1 MKYPVS
7 PPATTS
13 KIFGRTTFK
22 FNKLYHYIK
31 MLFNFTKV
39 NNSYIIKRLFHKT
52 PFFATRN
59 WRWWPV
65 CFLNFFNHIWQRC
78 DYRFMKKQWCF
89 ILSITSSLKN
99 FIRVNIWGN
108 SQYPRFYPRKGFYS
122 EAYSEAYQT
131 SKIDR
136 FAKLFTGF

>member
-7 PPATTS
+7 PPATAS

-39 NNSYIIKRLFHKT
+39 NNSYNIKRLFHKT

-78 DYRFMKKQWCF
+78 DYRFMKKKQWSI
-89 ILSITSSLKN
+89 ILSIASSLKN
-99 FIRVNIWGN
+99 FVRVNILRYIP
-108 SQYPRFYPRKGFYS
+108 STHVSIPEKDFIQRRIQKPIKHLR
-122 EAYSEAYQT
+122 
-131 SKIDR
+131 
-136 FAKLFTGF
+136 

>member
-7 PPATTS
+7 PQTTPN

-22 FNKLYHYIK
+22 FNILYHYIK

-39 NNSYIIKRLFHKT
+39 NNSYNIKRLVHKT

-78 DYRFMKKQWCF
+78 DYRFMKKKQWSI

-99 FIRVNIWGN
+99 IRVNILRYIP
-108 SQYPRFYPRKGFYS
+108 STHVSIPEKDFIQRRIQKPIKHLR
-122 EAYSEAYQT
+122 
-131 SKIDR
+131 
-136 FAKLFTGF
+136 

>member
-7 PPATTS
+7 PPATAS

-39 NNSYIIKRLFHKT
+39 NNSYNIKRLFHKT

-78 DYRFMKKQWCF
+78 DYRFMKKKQWSI
-89 ILSITSSLKN
+89 ILSIASSLKN
-99 FIRVNIWGN
+99 FVRVNILRYIPSTHVSIPEKDFN
-108 SQYPRFYPRKGFYS
+108 QRRIQKPIKHLR
-122 EAYSEAYQT
+122 
-131 SKIDR
+131 
-136 FAKLFTGF
+136 

>member
-7 PPATTS
+7 PPATAS

-39 NNSYIIKRLFHKT
+39 NNSYNIKRLFHKT

-78 DYRFMKKQWCF
+78 DYRFMKKKQWSI

-99 FIRVNIWGN
+99 IRVNILRYIP
-108 SQYPRFYPRKGFYS
+108 STHVSIPEKDFIQRRIQKPIKHLR
-122 EAYSEAYQT
+122 
-131 SKIDR
+131 
-136 FAKLFTGF
+136 

>member
-39 NNSYIIKRLFHKT
+39 NNSYNIKRLFHKT

-78 DYRFMKKQWCF
+78 DYRFMKKKQWSI

-99 FIRVNIWGN
+99 IRVNILRYIP
-108 SQYPRFYPRKGFYS
+108 STHVSIPEKDFIQRRIQKPIKHLR
-122 EAYSEAYQT
+122 
-131 SKIDR
+131 
-136 FAKLFTGF
+136 